1 MRRPMHWW
9 IIEITPTPGNYS
21 FNFFGTEK
29 QAEERRANKEKWD
42 HFTTTKRRGREVK
55 KNTFDW

>member
-1 MRRPMHWW
+1 MHWW